1 MKNWVCAAAILL
13 SLAGWTCAKVTVTL
27 DVEEIKDDA
36 KLVAWANQAKELIEQ
51 WHPRMLNFIPTKD
64 FTAPSDIKLVFRK
77 GDKGIAWTSGTQIT
91 VMSGWITDHPDDIGL
106 VFHELVHVVQQYKS
120 RAPGWVVEGVADY
133 LRWALYEGKPLDW
146 FPVSN
151 KANGYRDS
159 YQVTGGFFLWLE
171 TDRCP
176 GIVTKINT
184 AARKGEYK
192 DAIFTDLTG
201 ASLES
206 LWADYM
212 ADRKAA
218 KEKSPSTEN
227 K

>member
-1 MKNWVCAAAILL
+1 MKNWVCSVILVL
-13 SLAGWTCAKVTVTL
+13 TLAGWTYAKVTVTL

-36 KLVAWANQAKELIEQ
+36 KLVAWANQAKELVEQ
-51 WHPRMLNFIPTKD
+51 WHPRAVNLIPTKD
-64 FTAPSDIKLVFRK
+64 FESPSEIKLVFRK

-91 VMSGWITDHPDDIGL
+91 VMSDWIDKHPDDIGL
-106 VFHELVHVVQQYKS
+106 VFHEMIHVIQQYK
-120 RAPGWVVEGVADY
+120 RGVPGWVVEGIADY
-133 LRWALYEGKPLDW
+133 LRWALYEGKPQNW
-146 FPVSN
+146 FPLSN

-171 TDRCP
+171 TERCP
-176 GIVTKINT
+176 GIVNKLNT

-192 DAIFTDLTG
+192 DSIFTDETS

-212 ADRKAA
+212 ADRKTA